1 MSHGIS
7 RIPLAWGSLT
17 AEFEPD
23 TGWLRQ
29 VMQGERLLVRAF
41 YAAVRHEDWSTPL
54 PEIWITR
61 HWQREGSCELEWIQ
75 RYPHL
80 DFTWKGVF
88 KGCRDGSCMISGEGL
103 GSQTFQTRR
112 TGLCLLHPSEQKG
125 LPVKAIRPDGCQTE
139 GAFPHHIAP
148 HQPFFDIAG
157 LEVDSIGRFNFEG
170 EIFEMEDQ
178 RNWSDASFKTYC
190 RPHTWPSPYAV
201 EAGKP
206 IRQRITFAPQG
217 HKEALPLLTRRG
229 AFPKLGVWVRPEDE
243 LPDWK
248 GPRFADLIQDDWR
261 EAHLAAQEPSQLYV
275 AWEPGRLIPPCAG
288 VLTHPDH
295 ESAARAA
302 FGETPVF
309 AWHGGNF
316 TELNRAQPLSPTL
329 DGLAFRVCCQV
340 HTEDDASVLENTLAL
355 TDVMESAAGL
365 AEGRPVI
372 VAPLQFGLVRH
383 GADHRKRA
391 TMVGNQW
398 TLLSLLHLGLAGCP
412 LVFAHDSGEFPW
424 GDMGAMMSLAEMEG
438 RAIELLP
445 GSVPG
450 RVMGFKAGDER
461 ILFNLTPERLEGLG
475 ESLTAY
481 EVTRART

>member
-29 VMQGERLLVRAF
+29 VMQGERLLIRAI
-41 YAAVRHEDWSTPL
+41 YAAVRHEDWSTPQ
-54 PEIWITR
+54 PEITITR
-61 HWQREGSCELEWIQ
+61 HWQKEGSCELEWVQ

-80 DFTWKGVF
+80 GFTWKGTF

-103 GSQTFQTRR
+103 GSQDFLTRR

-125 LPVKAIRPDGCQTE
+125 LTVKVIRPDGGQTE
-139 GAFPHHIAP
+139 ESFPHLIAP

-157 LEVDSIGRFNFEG
+157 LEVDTIGRFDFEG

-190 RPHTWPSPYAV
+190 RPHTWPSPYLV

-206 IRQRITFAPQG
+206 IHHKIIFRPGG
-217 HKEALPLLTRRG
+217 HSESLPLPICKG

-243 LPDWK
+243 LPDWR

-261 EAHLAAQEPSQLYV
+261 VVHLAAQDSSQLSI
-275 AWEPGRLIPPCAG
+275 AWEPGKPIPPCAG

-295 ESAARAA
+295 EAAARSA
-302 FGETPVF
+302 FAETPIS

-355 TDVMESAAGL
+355 TDVMESAADL
-365 AEGRPVI
+365 AAGRPVI
-372 VAPLQFGLVRH
+372 VAPLQYGPTRH
-383 GADHRKRA
+383 GADHRRRA

-398 TLLSLLHLGLAGCP
+398 ALLSLLHLGLAGCP

-424 GDMGAMMSLAEMEG
+424 GNMESLMGLAEMEG
-438 RAIELLP
+438 REIELLP
-445 GSVPG
+445 GSIPG
-450 RVMGFKAGDER
+450 RIMGFRVGQER
-461 ILFNLTPERLEGLG
+461 LLFNLTPERIEGFG
-475 ESLTAY
+475 ESLTAH
-481 EVTRART
+481 EVKRRRF